1 MNPSTA
7 FGKGW
12 LVPAALLLIMGFG
25 VLWEARTAQLQH
37 TVIQSMSPK
46 TPWMSPLQGFVAGF
60 LCVGFGAYFVARA
73 FSKPSGR

>member
-25 VLWEARTAQLQH
+25 ILWEARTAWLQN
-37 TVIQSMSPK
+37 TVIESMSPK
-46 TPWMSPLQGFVAGF
+46 MPWMSPLQGFVAGL
-60 LCVGFGAYFVARA
+60 LCVGFGIYLVARA
-73 FSKPSGR
+73 FSKPSNR